1 MANFTLTLTR
11 KQFKQLHRVFTA
23 SAEAHSAGIHPQMP
37 KRKGGTEGK
46 VKAEIR
52 HFRANMDIF
61 AILKA
66 AYKQAQAE
74 QEELPEPLRTIL
86 AGLKEKGIDAKVE
99 RVTIQPQ
106 TKESER
112 PSERKQ
118 NAGSD

>member
-1 MANFTLTLTR
+1 MANFTLNLTR
-11 KQFKQLHRVFTA
+11 KQFKQLHRVLAA
-23 SAEAHSAGIHPQMP
+23 SVDAHEAGIHPQMP
-37 KRKGGTEGK
+37 KRKGGEEGPT
-46 VKAEIR
+46 KAEIR

-99 RVTIQPQ
+99 RVTIQSQSNPQ
-106 TKESER
+106 PKESE
-112 PSERKQ
+112 
-118 NAGSD
+118 